1 MRTELQSLTKIFSEA
16 LFRIPDFQR
25 GYSWGEKQL
34 KEFWDDLIDLEPG
47 RSHYT
52 GVLTLENVPE
62 AVWSRWDDDRWII
75 QSKRYEPYYVVDGQQ
90 RLTTSVIL
98 IQVILERIDHTT
110 QLNHFSRDEI
120 FAKFICQRP
129 APGAISFALLFGYE
143 KDNPSYEY
151 LKRDILQLES
161 GNHSLNEETIYTK
174 NLAAAKQFFVH
185 KLAALSQQSIEEV
198 FEKLT
203 QRFLFNKFM
212 MTEEV
217 DVFVAFETMNN
228 RGKPLSNLE
237 ILKNRLIYL
246 STRVRVDGDAEAS
259 TDRAELRKVINE
271 SWKSAY
277 HYLGQ
282 IAGENL
288 QDDAFLLLHF
298 FMYFG
303 GSVVDLDGEHPE
315 WEVLEFADDDGY
327 KSFLLDEIFAA
338 RRVGATTNDPLTVE
352 EIYDYAI
359 DIKNS
364 IKAFYNIREPGASR
378 LADSE
383 KIWLTRLSRLC
394 SIRRLDEGYE
404 VPCLLL
410 AIFRVCRN
418 SKKRTEAFE
427 AIERFTVFR
436 LLGKHEFSG
445 RSNLVLLAVKLVEE
459 LVDIDEVISTLRKE
473 AEHFAVSGILRR
485 RLNLVGKEWGS
496 YKWPFIKYFL
506 FEYEQGL
513 RDGSR
518 TSRHKLDWASFS
530 VENYQSDHM
539 TVEHVYPQKVRVG
552 DRSWDDFKR
561 FSVKQRNVLRHS
573 MGNLLPLSRPKN
585 SALGNRSFADK
596 KASGEEA
603 VGYAFGCYSEVEV
616 AQSNDWTVAE
626 VARRCLKLLRFFEQR
641 WSVDL
646 GSDEE
651 KLGMLGLGFVV
662 PELSVKRQ
670 TKKR

>member
-1 MRTELQSLTKIFSEA
+1 MRTELQSLTKIFSES

-34 KEFWDDLIDLEPG
+34 KEFWNDLIDLEPG

-98 IQVILERIDHTT
+98 IQAILERIDESA
-110 QLNHFSRDEI
+110 QLNHYSRDEI

-129 APGAISFALLFGYE
+129 TPSAITSALLFGYE

-161 GNHSLNEETIYTK
+161 GNHSLDEETIYTK
-174 NLAAAKQFFVH
+174 NLTAAKSFFVER
-185 KLAALSQQSIEEV
+185 LAGLDPSGVEQI

-246 STRVRVDGDAEAS
+246 STRVRVDDDAGEEEE
-259 TDRAELRKVINE
+259 RAELRAVINE

-282 IAGENL
+282 ISGDTL
-288 QDDAFLLLHF
+288 QDDFFLLLHF

-303 GSVVDLDGEHPE
+303 GAVVDFNGEHPE
-315 WEVLEFADDDGY
+315 WDVMDYADDDGY

-338 RRVGATTNDPLTVE
+338 RRVGATTDDPLTIA
-352 EIYDYAI
+352 EIYNYAI

-364 IKAFYNIREPGASR
+364 IKAFYSIREPAAAR
-378 LADSE
+378 LSDAE
-383 KIWLTRLSRLC
+383 RVWLTRLARLS

-404 VPCLLL
+404 LPCLLL
-410 AIFRVCRN
+410 AIFRTCRS
-418 SKKRTEAFE
+418 SKKRAEVFE
-427 AIERFTVFR
+427 ELERFAVFR

-445 RSNLVLLAVKLVEE
+445 RSNLVLLAIKLVEE
-459 LVDIDEVISTLRKE
+459 LVDVDDVISQLRRE
-473 AEHFAVSGILRR
+473 TEQFAASGALRR

-513 RDGSR
+513 RGS
-518 TSRHKLDWASFS
+518 SRSSRGKLDWAAFS
-530 VENYQSDHM
+530 AENYQSDFV
-539 TVEHVYPQKVRVG
+539 TVEHIYPQKVRVG

-585 SALGNRSFADK
+585 AALGNRPFAEK
-596 KASGEEA
+596 KASGDDA
-603 VGYAFGCYSEVEV
+603 SGYAFGCYSEIEV
-616 AQSNDWTVAE
+616 AQCPAWTVAH
-626 VARRCLKLLRFFEQR
+626 VARRCLKLLGFFEER
-641 WSVDL
+641 WLVDL

-651 KLGMLGLGFVV
+651 KLSMLGLGFAL
-662 PELSVKRQ
+662 PDLAPKRNA
-670 TKKR
+670 KRR